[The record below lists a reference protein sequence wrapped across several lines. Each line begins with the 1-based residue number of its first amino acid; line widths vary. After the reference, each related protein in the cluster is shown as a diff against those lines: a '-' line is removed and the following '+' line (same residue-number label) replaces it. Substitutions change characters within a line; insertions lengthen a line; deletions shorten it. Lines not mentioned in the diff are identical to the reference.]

1 MRFCYRMAAA
11 VIPCWGPRTAD
22 VGTFQKGP
30 DAPKTRSDRAA
41 REIRAGQ
48 LGSEVQVR
56 VSKAGRAA
64 PRRVGWSHWGWVDVD
79 GQRKLMQ
86 VVTTLDGAVVKT
98 VNLNRNALKAMRKGN
113 QEWFSDRCL
122 EPPIWRNDDGA
133 SSEQV

>member
-1 MRFCYRMAAA
+1 MSEHFRRERARQRPEVTQPRVKSVLDNWLVRCKTEYRE
-11 VIPCWGPRTAD
+11 PG
-22 VGTFQKGP
+22 
-30 DAPKTRSDRAA
+30 APPS
-41 REIRAGQ
+41 
-48 LGSEVQVR
+48 
-56 VSKAGRAA
+56 
-64 PRRVGWSHWGWVDVD
+64 VGWSHWGWVDVD

-122 EPPIWRNDDGA
+122 EPPIWRDDDDA